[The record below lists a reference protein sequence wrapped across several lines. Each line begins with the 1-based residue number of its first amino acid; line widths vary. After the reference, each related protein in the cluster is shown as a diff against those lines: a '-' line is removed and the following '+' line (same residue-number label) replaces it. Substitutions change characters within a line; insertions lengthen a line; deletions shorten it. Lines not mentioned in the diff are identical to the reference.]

1 MSLAVPA
8 SPTRR
13 VLVPAAVDRTPPP
26 LGVRVHEFSGRTMG
40 TTWNVR
46 VVAGAGLHRERL
58 MRTIQGALDEVV
70 AQMSTWDA
78 GTDLCRFNQAA
89 SGTWQALPD
98 AFFEVLACARE
109 VAERSDGAF
118 DPTAGAL
125 VDAWGFGPRARNGV
139 PDEAHLA
146 RTRASAGWRRLDLDP
161 ARRAALQPGRAAL
174 DLSAIAKGFGVDLVA
189 RRLAALGVESHL
201 IEVGGELRG
210 SGVKPDGQPWW
221 VQLEHPDA
229 AQGGEPTLLA
239 LHGLS
244 VATSGDYRRWFEQDG
259 ARYSHTIDPRDGRP
273 IRHGLASVS
282 VIHPQCML
290 ADAWSTALNVL
301 GPEAGPQ
308 LANRLGL
315 AARFLVRRV
324 DGFEEITSAAFDQFL
339 Q

>member
-1 MSLAVPA
+1 MSLAVGA
-8 SPTRR
+8 RPTRR

-26 LGVRVHEFSGRTMG
+26 LGAHVHAFSGRTMG
-40 TTWNVR
+40 TTWSVR
-46 VVAGAGLHRERL
+46 LVAGMALRREPVL
-58 MRTIQGALDEVV
+58 QAIQAALDEVV

-78 GTDLCRFNQAA
+78 GTDLCRFNRAA
-89 SGTWQALPD
+89 AGTWQALPD

-109 VAERSDGAF
+109 VAERSGGAF

-125 VDAWGFGPRARNGV
+125 VDAWGFGPVARGAMPDDAALARARA
-139 PDEAHLA
+139 P
-146 RTRASAGWRRLDLDP
+146 AGWRRLDLDP
-161 ARRAALQPGRAAL
+161 ARRLALQPGRLAL

-189 RRLAALGVESHL
+189 RRLAALGIASHL
-201 IEVGGELRG
+201 VEVGGELRG

-221 VQLEHPDA
+221 VQLEHPGA
-229 AQGGEPTLLA
+229 GQVGEQTLLA

-244 VATSGDYRRWFEQDG
+244 VATSGDYRRWFEHDG

-273 IRHGLASVS
+273 IRHGVASVT

-301 GPEAGPQ
+301 GPADGPA

-315 AARFLVRRV
+315 AARFLVRRA
-324 DGFEEITSAAFDQFL
+324 DGFEERTSTAFEQLL